1 MLLLHCNLTIGH
13 LPYPQNLN
21 DLCKCVT
28 AVVMVQRPHATG
40 RAIRCKHSR
49 DPQNCT
55 VEFACSIPNRV
66 LSSSKTNATTLRA
79 IIFNLVAGKMGL
91 LNQMQVNQTAHAV
104 ALFFNKCISTSV
116 WMLFAT
122 TTMIRGKETN

>member
-1 MLLLHCNLTIGH
+1 
-13 LPYPQNLN
+13 
-21 DLCKCVT
+21 
-28 AVVMVQRPHATG
+28 MVERPHATVD
-40 RAIRCKHSR
+40 AIRHKHIC
-49 DPQNCT
+49 DPQNGD
-55 VEFACSIPNRV
+55 VELARSLPNCI
-66 LSSSKTNATTLRA
+66 LSSSKTNMSTIHA